1 MKEISDKLKL
11 IGSDLNMLEQRK
23 QEAIEG
29 EDFET
34 AKALK
39 LRMDNLKEL
48 IRNHDPENPFVQ
60 PIQEQYMAAASSH

>member
-1 MKEISDKLKL
+1 MKL

-23 QEAIEG
+23 KEAIEG

-39 LRMDNLKEL
+39 FQMENLKQL
-48 IRNHDPENPFVQ
+48 VTNLDPENPFVPQ
-60 PIQEQYMAAASSH
+60 QLQE

>member
-1 MKEISDKLKL
+1 MKDVTDKLKL

-23 QEAIEG
+23 KEAIEG

-39 LRMDNLKEL
+39 FQMEKLKQLVTNL
-48 IRNHDPENPFVQ
+48 DPENPF
-60 PIQEQYMAAASSH
+60 A